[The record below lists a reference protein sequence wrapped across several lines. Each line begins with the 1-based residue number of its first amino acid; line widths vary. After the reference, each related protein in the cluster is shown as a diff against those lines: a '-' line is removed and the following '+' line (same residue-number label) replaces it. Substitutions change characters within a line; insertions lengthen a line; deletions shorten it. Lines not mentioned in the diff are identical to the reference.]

1 MTTETT
7 YKFADLDEKAKERA
21 IDWYR
26 EAVAQDWQPQLHDMV
41 ETLAYLGISVV
52 HAKARD
58 GTYSERSRD
67 YAFSWSISY
76 CQGDNAVF
84 DGDWSARRIN
94 MPGLLEDRPTDTKL
108 HDLCA
113 RYMALMIRWP
123 DANAMYVRDGRH
135 DSMRIDWAL
144 SNTGEDEDG
153 GAFMGEAYDTLVE
166 LMKDVCSY
174 IYDTWR
180 DAYEFDTSEAALI
193 EGIES
198 NDYDFDEN
206 GERT

>member
-26 EAVAQDWQPQLHDMV
+26 EAVAQDWEPQLDDMV
-41 ETLAYLGISVV
+41 ESLSYLGISVIWETRTGTF
-52 HAKARD
+52 AR
-58 GTYSERSRD
+58 TH
-67 YAFSWSISY
+67 YAFNWSIGY
-76 CQGDNAVF
+76 CQSDFAAF
-84 DGDWSARRIN
+84 AGDWRARNVN
-94 MPGLLEDRPTDTKL
+94 MPGCLEDRPTDTKL

-113 RYMALMIRWP
+113 RYMAVMIRWP
-123 DANAMYVRDGRH
+123 DAAAAYVMGHRDRH
-135 DSMRIDWAL
+135 TSLDWAL
-144 SNTGEDEDG
+144 SNTDEDDFA
-153 GAFMGEAYDTLVE
+153 GAFNGDGQGTLVD
-166 LMKDVCSY
+166 LMKDVCAY

-206 GERT
+206 GERA